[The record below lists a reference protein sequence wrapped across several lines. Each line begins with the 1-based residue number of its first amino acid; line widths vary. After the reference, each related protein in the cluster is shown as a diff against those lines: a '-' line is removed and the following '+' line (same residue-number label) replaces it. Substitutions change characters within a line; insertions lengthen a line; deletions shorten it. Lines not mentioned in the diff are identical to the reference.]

1 MTKAM
6 PSLQRLKCPE
16 RSEPLGFGHLRVFL
30 IFPFIY
36 AAFRDFVFSTGIG
49 HSKEKSIKSKRE
61 KKMFY
66 DLNPVVHFKECV
78 NPHVHCNNHVL
89 PAVVSGICYEHE
101 ADQHYRNLK

>member
-1 MTKAM
+1 MNDM
-6 PSLQRLKCPE
+6 PVACQSRDPARPEAGEAFFPCHVKCPE

-61 KKMFY
+61 KKKLY
-66 DLNPVVHFKECV
+66 DLNPLVQ
-78 NPHVHCNNHVL
+78 
-89 PAVVSGICYEHE
+89 Y
-101 ADQHYRNLK
+101 